1 MSEWIKSL
9 QRILSG
15 KSRAGKLLVF
25 GAACIIIAGLME
37 HYLETTVAVFL
48 GMGGFFLMIWGYS
61 DYSAEIQHERK
72 SKEKKT

>member
-15 KSRAGKLLVF
+15 KSHAGKLLVF

-37 HYLETTVAVFL
+37 YYLDTSVSGYLAVA
-48 GMGGFFLMIWGYS
+48 GFFLIIWGYN
-61 DYSAEIQHERK
+61 DYSAQIKAERERK
-72 SKEKKT
+72 YK